1 MEIEQI
7 KNKILNEIITNFVT
21 DIPKT
26 KEINEIIDQS
36 KTMIHKIFS
45 LILPDHT
52 IEYKANLDP

>member
-26 KEINEIIDQS
+26 KEINEIID
-36 KTMIHKIFS
+36 
-45 LILPDHT
+45 
-52 IEYKANLDP
+52 